1 METDVIIIGSGA
13 AGVQAAIHAARK
25 KVGVVVIGRPEGSAL
40 MKAHIE
46 NYFGLDKVSGADILR
61 TSIESAKTF
70 GVVFLNEEVIGLEK
84 EDQNFLART
93 DAMKEVRGKAV
104 ILAMGIT
111 RNKLNVEGEKEY
123 HGLGVSYCANCDAGF
138 FKKKPVVVV
147 GDGSAAAV
155 SVLLLKEYA
164 SKVYWVMER
173 NKASPELMDKVKA
186 IPIEVVEGA
195 RPKRIIGEK
204 TVKAVELTDG
214 RVLETEGVF
223 IELGAKGAAELAMD
237 LGILP
242 DDSGNIP
249 VDKEFRTETEG
260 CLRMRGHHRAAL
272 AARQGGRR
280 GMRGRAFCRQLRSQG
295 KGVEHHDVRG

>member
-40 MKAHIE
+40 VKAHIE
-46 NYFGLDKVSGADILR
+46 NYFGLGKVSGAEILQ
-61 TSIESAKTF
+61 TSIESAKAF

-84 EDQNFLART
+84 EEQKFLART
-93 DAMKEVRGKAV
+93 DTMKEVRGKAV

-138 FKKKPVVVV
+138 FKKRPVVVV

-173 NKASPELMDKVKA
+173 NKASPELMEKVKA

-214 RVLETEGVF
+214 RVLETDGVF
-223 IELGAKGAAELAMD
+223 IEMGAKGGAELAMD
-237 LGILP
+237 LGVLP

-249 VDKEFRTETEG
+249 VGKGFQTEAEGVFACGDITGLPWQLAKAVGEG
-260 CLRMRGHHRAAL
+260 CVAGLSAA
-272 AARQGGRR
+272 
-280 GMRGRAFCRQLRSQG
+280 SY
-295 KGVEHHDVRG
+295 VRKEEE

>member
-1 METDVIIIGSGA
+1 MPMETDIIIIGSGA
-13 AGVQAAIHAARK
+13 SGVQAAIHAARK

-46 NYFGLDKVSGADILR
+46 NYFGFGKVSGTDILQ
-61 TSIESAKTF
+61 TSIESAKNF

-84 EDQNFLART
+84 EDKIFLART

-111 RNKLNVEGEKEY
+111 RNKLNVEGEKEF

-155 SVLLLKEYA
+155 SALLLKDYA

-173 NKASPELMDKVKA
+173 NKASPELMEKVKA

-223 IELGAKGAAELAMD
+223 IEMGAKGAAELAMD

-249 VDKEFRTETEG
+249 VDKEFRTEAEGVFACGDITGLPWQLAKAVGEG
-260 CLRMRGHHRAAL
+260 CVAGLSSASYV
-272 AARQGGRR
+272 RR
-280 GMRGRAFCRQLRSQG
+280 E
-295 KGVEHHDVRG
+295 KE